1 MWKFKD
7 LEIDGQVVL
16 APMAGYTSEGYRK
29 FFEDF
34 SISLAYTEMVSDMG
48 LIYENDVTLDY
59 LPKHHHKIPTGVQL
73 FGSDVE
79 NIKKAVEI
87 VKNNAK
93 QLDFIDV
100 NMACPVQKVI
110 KTGAGSAL
118 LRYPKL
124 CGDIIRGIKEV
135 YDGPVSA
142 KIRLGWDDNS
152 INFMEVIEELQNA
165 GVDLIAIHARTKKD
179 LYHGLPRFDLLKDL
193 RSKMKV
199 PLVVSGN
206 IFTVEDASEALR
218 ITGADAVMVARGAVG
233 NPYLAT
239 QIDHYLRTGEKLEAP
254 SFKEQKEYCLR
265 LARYLIEEKGEET
278 AMRIY
283 RGIAT
288 HFFFDLNNVK
298 VIKSRLAQELKTYD
312 NLVQIIEEYEK
323 EYIFD

>member
-7 LEIDGQVVL
+7 LEIDGRVVL

-48 LIYENDVTLDY
+48 LIYGNKETLDY
-59 LPKHHHKIPTGVQL
+59 LPKNKSKIPTGIQL

-100 NMACPVQKVI
+100 NMACPVQKVT
-110 KTGAGSAL
+110 KTGAGSSL
-118 LRYPKL
+118 LREPKK
-124 CGDIIRGIKEV
+124 CGEIIRGIKSV

-152 INFMEVIEELQNA
+152 INFMEVIEELEKA

-179 LYHGLPRFDLLKDL
+179 LYHGLPRFELLKDL
-193 RSKMKV
+193 RNKMHV

-206 IFTVEDASEALR
+206 IYTVEDAAQALE
-218 ITGADAVMVARGAVG
+218 ITKADGVMVARGTVG
-233 NPYLAT
+233 NPFLAK
-239 QIDHYLRTGEKLEAP
+239 QIDHYLRTGEKLDAP

-265 LARYLIEEKGEET
+265 LARLLIEEKGEET

-283 RGIAT
+283 RSIAT

-312 NLVQIIEEYEK
+312 NLVSIIKDYEK
-323 EYIFD
+323 EYLFD